1 MYALSV
7 GNPWAWGIIHG
18 PKRIENRS
26 WRTHY
31 RGRLLIHASKSRQ
44 FLHDAWP
51 PSEDRPK
58 ESAFVFGALIGQVE
72 LIDCVPVAE
81 VESDPF
87 ASGPWCFV
95 LSNPQ
100 PFEPIPWKGQV
111 GLFRVPDEV
120 VPNVSPN
127 VAPNVSPT

>member
-7 GNPWAWGIIHG
+7 GNPWAWAIIHG

-31 RGRLLIHASKSRQ
+31 RGTLLIHASKSRR
-44 FLHDAWP
+44 FLKAEWPLPDAP
-51 PSEDRPK
+51 PQ

-81 VESDPF
+81 VTDDPF
-87 ASGPWCFV
+87 ASGPWCLV
-95 LSNPQ
+95 LANPR
-100 PFEPIPWKGQV
+100 PFASIPWKGQV
-111 GLFRVPDEV
+111 GLFHVPESV
-120 VPNVSPN
+120 VGL
-127 VAPNVSPT
+127 